1 MIKIIY
7 NVCFD
12 ACDVLYHTSLT
23 LMNLRVEVVTE
34 TGSVY
39 PRRH

>member
-7 NVCFD
+7 NVCGEH
-12 ACDVLYHTSLT
+12 AMLYITLT
-23 LMNLRVEVVTE
+23 QRNPRVGVVTE